1 MSLRERGGRV
11 TGSQHVSRGDGDS
24 SGRLVRIKSASR
36 VDVERRATAGSVT
49 AGKGAEKA
57 TERNLGLL
65 VFLKRCRN
73 VSCRGCTLTRSL
85 PAHPYHQTEHTA
97 G

>member
-1 MSLRERGGRV
+1 
-11 TGSQHVSRGDGDS
+11 
-24 SGRLVRIKSASR
+24 
-36 VDVERRATAGSVT
+36 
-49 AGKGAEKA
+49 
-57 TERNLGLL
+57 
-65 VFLKRCRN
+65 